1 MFRTANWIGGALI
14 VSQLAAFLVA
24 NAYAFLL
31 YFLGHLTSTGASNH
45 FIDDEMSYVLFSIL
59 MFVPFFVLC
68 VSINHRRLSEVVPFE
83 KHSKLLGFALVLM
96 CLGFFLAGNIFSNLI
111 YTALDWIGH
120 PPYQPQSFQPNTLF
134 ELGAVLLSSACIPAL
149 TEEFAFRGVVLGLL
163 RPYGNRLAI
172 GASAVLFALMHGNF
186 VQIPFA
192 LICGLALG
200 YATVRTNSLWP
211 AIVAHFINNAM
222 SHVLDYVVRTMP
234 QDYGDLVYLLYF
246 LFLLLAGVVGL
257 VLVKICNRSEFA
269 ADHTDQEKPLSP
281 ADQEAVMIGALEAG
295 APEADFSLIQNRRRR
310 VSIAD
315 PYRHAAPLAER
326 VSMIVASPT
335 LIIFAVYCVYT
346 AFEYIV

>member
-163 RPYGNRLAI
+163 MTVWKSLGDRGVGRPVCPNAWQFRADSLCADMRLGPGLRH
-172 GASAVLFALMHGNF
+172 GA
-186 VQIPFA
+186 
-192 LICGLALG
+192 
-200 YATVRTNSLWP
+200 
-211 AIVAHFINNAM
+211 
-222 SHVLDYVVRTMP
+222 D
-234 QDYGDLVYLLYF
+234 
-246 LFLLLAGVVGL
+246 
-257 VLVKICNRSEFA
+257 EF
-269 ADHTDQEKPLSP
+269 
-281 ADQEAVMIGALEAG
+281 
-295 APEADFSLIQNRRRR
+295 
-310 VSIAD
+310 
-315 PYRHAAPLAER
+315 PLAR
-326 VSMIVASPT
+326 DRRP
-335 LIIFAVYCVYT
+335 LYQ
-346 AFEYIV
+346 